1 MEMWS
6 SFTQSKKNEVKQPQE
21 SGPND
26 IVLCSNVDPGF
37 ELSDCVFTKPE
48 TVQEEQRDEA
58 LRAEGLELRCCE
70 NWEVLGVEGLS
81 EAGDGGK
88 ELSVG

>member
-1 MEMWS
+1 MTLCCVLMWIPIL
-6 SFTQSKKNEVKQPQE
+6 SFQN
-21 SGPND
+21 
-26 IVLCSNVDPGF
+26 
-37 ELSDCVFTKPE
+37 CVFKLECVEATKPE

-58 LRAEGLELRCCE
+58 LRAEELELRCCE

-81 EAGDGGK
+81 EAGDRGK